1 MARVQILPEKS
12 LSPMQPWLSSK
23 LIHQRSSLLDR
34 AIHTNSWTSYR
45 ASLDTRVTPF
55 AGLVIQQFDCH
66 SLAAQ
71 VRLQIKKLMAIDDSS
86 MELVPTEPHS
96 LSFWAANNLL
106 MDDEGRLKLLEQDNI
121 VYRLRTVLEL
131 INKVILSI
139 FVFCGLLK
147 SLFFLN
153 YSDTPFRA
161 AFAVLL

>member
-12 LSPMQPWLSSK
+12 LSPMQSWHCCK
-23 LIHQRSSLLDR
+23 QIHRRATLLER
-34 AIHTNSWTSYR
+34 AAQHNSWTTYR
-45 ASLDTRVTPF
+45 NALDTRVTPL

-86 MELVPTEPHS
+86 MELVPMEPHS

-121 VYRLRTVLEL
+121 VYRLRTILEL
-131 INKVILSI
+131 INKVRFS
-139 FVFCGLLK
+139 LLLITT
-147 SLFFLN
+147 S
-153 YSDTPFRA
+153 SQPR
-161 AFAVLL
+161 